1 MILPIMSLLGIL
13 SVFAV
18 IFFSI
23 RWLVRKQWYYFLS
36 VLCAHVV
43 LDYLHRIGWLQW
55 ESLEGNLLLVMT
67 LVCSVLILFRLF
79 TIVAEKK
86 KKCTA

>member
-23 RWLVRKQWYYFLS
+23 RWLVRKQWYYILS
-36 VLCAHVV
+36 VLCAHAA
-43 LDYLHRIGWLQW
+43 LGYLHRIDLLQW
-55 ESLEGNLLLVMT
+55 ESLEENLLLVMT
-67 LVCSVLILFRLF
+67 LICSVLILFRLF
-79 TIVAEKK
+79 TTLGKK
-86 KKCTA
+86 KNKRTA